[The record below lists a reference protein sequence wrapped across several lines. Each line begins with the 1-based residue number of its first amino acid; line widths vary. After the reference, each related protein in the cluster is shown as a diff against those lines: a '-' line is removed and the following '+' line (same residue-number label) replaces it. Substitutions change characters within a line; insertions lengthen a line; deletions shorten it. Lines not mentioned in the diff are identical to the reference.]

1 MLVGYKTGSEEP
13 EQEKLGLASV
23 DLETQQA
30 ASRYVGHGGHVS
42 CIATS
47 EGDPSTFMTAATDG
61 VVRLYDARAPAP
73 VLDVFHNDEFIDTAL
88 YEHIGGHS
96 FLIIGGSTSQQVKV
110 WDIRAQLP
118 LYELSTGN
126 NQVNALA
133 WDTSSQTLYAATDCE
148 YFDRSRHH
156 HEYRRAKLPKSTTG
170 DADEDS
176 YDDSEGPNWP
186 KKAYHNESGFG
197 HLLDSAE
204 HRVYVYH
211 FKEDADPAVVPI
223 SGYSTRGEWI
233 RGATLGFMRR
243 RSCTFLLT
251 PVLCV
256 RDSSVYCKLL
266 INPLMNASIY
276 GI

>member
-186 KKAYHNESGFG
+186 KKA
-197 HLLDSAE
+197 
-204 HRVYVYH
+204 
-211 FKEDADPAVVPI
+211 
-223 SGYSTRGEWI
+223 
-233 RGATLGFMRR
+233 
-243 RSCTFLLT
+243 
-251 PVLCV
+251 
-256 RDSSVYCKLL
+256 
-266 INPLMNASIY
+266 
-276 GI
+276 